1 MHHFTPQMNDASHPV
16 SRIDPRVKLL
26 SAVAL
31 LVMVISCRGSAF
43 PLLVSLLCLGLCFSL
58 GIGMKTLAFRFSE
71 PLFIAVTVL
80 LLKLFWSGS
89 VPLFSLNIAGF
100 GLEGHRDGLIE
111 GARIASRIVGGVSL
125 LAVVGFSTPFT
136 ELMAA
141 LSWLKVP
148 QVLIDVALFAWRY
161 LFLLLEDAQVV
172 YNAQRNRLGYVGYR
186 RGLSSFGTLAGV
198 LVIKAFDNSQ
208 SITTAMVQR
217 GYDGDMPML
226 RHKPFQAVQVAYAF
240 LFVIVMGVLK
250 AVLSREFWVLS

>member
-1 MHHFTPQMNDASHPV
+1 MHHFTPQTHDGSHPL

-26 SAVAL
+26 SALAV
-31 LVMVISCRGSAF
+31 LVMVISCQDIAF
-43 PLLVSLLCLGLCFSL
+43 PLLISVLCAGLCFSL
-58 GIGMKTLAFRFSE
+58 GIPARTLALRFSE
-71 PLFIAVTVL
+71 PLFIAATVL
-80 LLKLFWSGS
+80 LLKLFCTGS
-89 VPLFSLNIAGF
+89 VPLFSREIAGF
-100 GLEGHRDGLIE
+100 ELTGYRDGLLE
-111 GARIASRIVGGVSL
+111 GVRIASRIVGGVSL

-141 LSWLKVP
+141 LSWLRVP
-148 QVLIDVALFAWRY
+148 PVLIDVALFAWRY

-186 RGLSSFGTLAGV
+186 RGFRSLGTLAGV

-226 RHKPFQAVQVAYAF
+226 LHKP
-240 LFVIVMGVLK
+240 LK
-250 AVLSREFWVLS
+250 AAEVACALLLVIGVGAIRAI

>member
-1 MHHFTPQMNDASHPV
+1 MHHFTPQMTNASHPV
-16 SRIDPRVKLL
+16 SRLDPRVKLL
-26 SAVAL
+26 TAVAL
-31 LVMVISCRGSAF
+31 LVMVISCQGLGF
-43 PLLVSLLCLGLCFSL
+43 PLLIAFLCTGLCLTLR
-58 GIGMKTLAFRFSE
+58 IPMKTLALRFSE
-71 PLFIAVTVL
+71 PLFIAATVL
-80 LLKLFWSGS
+80 ILKLFFAGS
-89 VPLFSLNIAGF
+89 LPLFTLPIFGF
-100 GLEGHRDGLIE
+100 ELVGYRDGLME

-141 LSWLKVP
+141 LSWLRVP
-148 QVLIDVALFAWRY
+148 QVLVDVALFAWRY

-226 RHKPFQAVQVAYAF
+226 LHKPFKSAEVLCALLLVLAMT
-240 LFVIVMGVLK
+240 VIRVI
-250 AVLSREFWVLS
+250 

>member
-1 MHHFTPQMNDASHPV
+1 MHHV
-16 SRIDPRVKLL
+16 SRQTFNPSHWVSHIDPRVKLM
-26 SAVAL
+26 SALAL
-31 LVMVISCRGSAF
+31 LGMVISCQGIVF
-43 PLLVSLLCLGLCFSL
+43 PLLVATLAFALCLTL
-58 GIGMKTLAFRFSE
+58 GVPVKTLAFRFSE
-71 PLFIAVTVL
+71 PAFIAATVL
-80 LLKLFWSGS
+80 VLKLFCAGQ
-89 VPLFSLNIAGF
+89 VPLFSLHIAGIELV
-100 GLEGHRDGLIE
+100 GHSDGLLEGVHIV
-111 GARIASRIVGGVSL
+111 SRLAGGVTV

-172 YNAQRNRLGYVGYR
+172 YHAQRNRLGYVGYR
-186 RGLSSFGTLAGV
+186 RGLRSFGTLAGV

-226 RHKPFQAVQVAYAF
+226 LHKPFVANQVAF
-240 LFVIVMGVLK
+240 SLLFVAAMGIIRVI
-250 AVLSREFWVLS
+250 

>member
-1 MHHFTPQMNDASHPV
+1 MHHFTRQTHDCSHPV
-16 SRIDPRVKLL
+16 SRLDPRVKLL

-31 LVMVISCRGSAF
+31 LVMVISCQGSAF
-43 PLLVSLLCLGLCFSL
+43 PLLVSFLGLALCLCLGIPLR
-58 GIGMKTLAFRFSE
+58 TLALRFSE
-71 PLFIAVTVL
+71 PLFIAATVL
-80 LLKLFWSGS
+80 LLKLFFAGS
-89 VPLFSLNIAGF
+89 QPLFSLHIAGVE
-100 GLEGHRDGLIE
+100 LVGHRDGLLE

-141 LSWLKVP
+141 LSWLRVP
-148 QVLIDVALFAWRY
+148 QVLVDVALFAWRY

-198 LVIKAFDNSQ
+198 LLIKAFDNSQ

-226 RHKPFQAVQVAYAF
+226 RHKPFKPAEVALAA
-240 LFVIVMGVLK
+240 LFVAGMGLIR
-250 AVLSREFWVLS
+250 LI

>member
-1 MHHFTPQMNDASHPV
+1 MHHV
-16 SRIDPRVKLL
+16 SRQPFDPSHWASRVDPRVKLL
-26 SAVAL
+26 SALAL
-31 LVMVISCRGSAF
+31 LGMVISCQGITF
-43 PLLVSLLCLGLCFSL
+43 PLLVSLLALGLCFSL
-58 GIGMKTLAFRFSE
+58 GIPAKMLALRFSE
-71 PLFIAVTVL
+71 PVFIAVTVL
-80 LLKLFWSGS
+80 ILKLFCAGNI
-89 VPLFSLNIAGF
+89 PLFNLHLGGF
-100 GLEGHRDGLIE
+100 ELVGHRDGLME
-111 GARIASRIVGGVSL
+111 GVHIASRIAGGVTV

-141 LSWLKVP
+141 LSWLRVP

-172 YNAQRNRLGYVGYR
+172 YHAQRNRLGYVGYR

-226 RHKPFQAVQVAYAF
+226 LHKPFVTAEVACSL
-240 LFVIVMGVLK
+240 LFVAGMGII
-250 AVLSREFWVLS
+250 RII

>member
-1 MHHFTPQMNDASHPV
+1 MHHLNLQTHDRSHPV
-16 SRIDPRVKLL
+16 SGIDARVKLL
-26 SAVAL
+26 SALAL
-31 LVMVISCRGSAF
+31 LAMVISCRGMAF
-43 PLLVSLLCLGLCFSL
+43 PLLVSVLCLGLCCNL
-58 GIGMKTLAFRFSE
+58 GISGRTLALRFSE
-71 PLFIAVTVL
+71 PVFIAATVL
-80 LLKLFWSGS
+80 LLKLFFSGS
-89 VPLFSLNIAGF
+89 VPLFSLQIAGWE
-100 GLEGHRDGLIE
+100 LTGHRDGLLE
-111 GARIASRIVGGVSL
+111 GIAVASRILGGVSV
-125 LAVVGFSTPFT
+125 LAAVGFSTPFT

-226 RHKPFQAVQVAYAF
+226 LHKPFKAAE
-240 LFVIVMGVLK
+240 VLL
-250 AVLSREFWVLS
+250 ALLLIGALGLVRAI

>member
-1 MHHFTPQMNDASHPV
+1 MHHFTRQTVDASHWI
-16 SRIDPRVKLL
+16 SSIDPRVKLL
-26 SAVAL
+26 SALAL
-31 LVMVISCRGSAF
+31 LGMVISCRGFVF
-43 PLLVSLLCLGLCFSL
+43 PLLVSFLCLGLCFSL
-58 GIGMKTLAFRFSE
+58 GVSTRTLAFRFSE
-71 PLFIAVTVL
+71 PVFIAATVL
-80 LLKLFWSGS
+80 VLKLFCAGT
-89 VPLFSLNIAGF
+89 VPLFSLHIAGF
-100 GLEGHRDGLIE
+100 ELVGHRDGLME
-111 GARIASRIVGGVSL
+111 GVHIVSRIAGGVTILS
-125 LAVVGFSTPFT
+125 VVGFSTPFT

-186 RGLSSFGTLAGV
+186 RGLRSFGTLAGV

-226 RHKPFQAVQVAYAF
+226 LHKPFVAAEVAF
-240 LFVIVMGVLK
+240 SLLFVAGMALIRVI
-250 AVLSREFWVLS
+250 